1 MRSRDVSRCEE
12 VVSDVLVMISF
23 FFFAML
29 VTEHVEFV
37 YIYQAALLGSV
48 SFLYVHK
55 NFNKNAWR
63 LSNEAL

>member
-1 MRSRDVSRCEE
+1 ME
-12 VVSDVLVMISF
+12 VVSDVLVMIS

-55 NFNKNAWR
+55 NFNKNTWR

>member
-1 MRSRDVSRCEE
+1 MTSQDVSCEE
-12 VVSDVLVMISF
+12 VVSDVLVMIS

-55 NFNKNAWR
+55 NFNKNTWR

>member
-1 MRSRDVSRCEE
+1 MRSQDVSCEE

-23 FFFAML
+23 FFAML
-29 VTEHVEFV
+29 VTEYVEFV

-55 NFNKNAWR
+55 NFNKNTWR

>member
-1 MRSRDVSRCEE
+1 MRSQDVSCEE
-12 VVSDVLVMISF
+12 VVSDVLVMIS

-55 NFNKNAWR
+55 NFNKNTWR